1 VGLEAL
7 AALVLDTSPRP
18 GPAAQAIATAMGARY
33 VPLPFANATAMSGMV
48 QAARPA

>member
-1 VGLEAL
+1 M

-33 VPLPFANATAMSGMV
+33 VPLPFANATAMSDVML
-48 QAARPA
+48 AARPA